1 MAKELTCGIE
11 IHQRLA
17 TGKLFCRCPSGLS
30 EDDEPD
36 LVFRRF
42 LRASASE
49 TGEMDRAALE
59 EQEKRRV
66 FEYYAYERNCCLV
79 ETDEE
84 PPAPPDA
91 EALRIVLGLC
101 MQFNMDVFDRL
112 HVMRKIVVDGS
123 NTTGFQRTI
132 LVGGGGNIETSQGPV
147 GITTVALEEE
157 SAGIVG
163 EDIRLQ
169 RYHLDMLEDES
180 AGDEARVKGYR
191 LDRLGIPLIEITTD
205 PDIKSPEH
213 AKEVAEKLGTMLRAT
228 GKVARG
234 IGTIRQDVNVSIPGG
249 TRVEIKGAQEL
260 RKLPQLIENEMGR
273 QEKLLEVLA
282 EIKKRKAG
290 KLKGKPIDV
299 TKVFGKTEAKLI
311 KKGLGRGDSV
321 FGLLLEKHEGLL
333 GTELQPGRRYGSEFS
348 DYAKTAG
355 VKGIIH
361 SDEKLGGYG
370 ISEKEVE
377 AVRKALGAKKGDA
390 FALVVAPAEVAQGA
404 LLKVLERANVRE
416 VPGET
421 RKARPDGTS
430 SYLRPT
436 AGRARMY
443 PETDL
448 RSIVVTEEMLK
459 EAVKAL
465 GEGFEEKE
473 GKLKEVLAPEMA
485 KRILKSRHLELFWKL
500 VGMGVE
506 PKLAAGTLEETL
518 VTLRREG
525 KEIKEPEK
533 VLVELFSEYKKGLFV
548 RAAIPDVLRG
558 MAEGKGAKE
567 VVEEKELGKITGKA
581 LQELVKK
588 EGKDFG
594 MLMRKYRLRVEP
606 KELKEALGV

>member
-1 MAKELTCGIE
+1 MRRDFKVRIANRGTMAKGLTCGIE

-17 TGKLFCRCPSGLS
+17 TGKLFCRCPSGLA
-30 EDDEPD
+30 EEKPD

-59 EQEKRRV
+59 EQERRRV

-84 PPAPPDA
+84 PPAPADP

-101 MQFNMDVFDRL
+101 QQFDMDVFDRL

-123 NTTGFQRTI
+123 NTSGFQRTM
-132 LVGGGGNIETSQGPV
+132 LVGSGGSIETSQGPV

-163 EDIRLQ
+163 E
-169 RYHLDMLEDES
+169 E
-180 AGDEARVKGYR
+180 GGVKTYR

-205 PDIKSPEH
+205 PDIKSPGH

-249 TRVEIKGAQEL
+249 ARVEIKGAQEL
-260 RKLPQLIENEMGR
+260 RKLPQLIEYEMQR
-273 QEKLLEVLA
+273 QEKLLEILA
-282 EIKKRKAG
+282 EMKKRKIG

-299 TKVFGKTEAKLI
+299 TNVLSKTEAKLI
-311 KKGLGRGDSV
+311 KKGLERGDSV

-361 SDEKLGGYG
+361 SDEDFGKYG
-370 ISEKEVE
+370 ISDAEDS
-377 AVRKALGAKKGDA
+377 AVRKALGAKKCDA
-390 FALVVAPAEVAQGA
+390 FALVVAPAETAQAA
-404 LLKVLERANVRE
+404 LVKVVGRANVRE
-416 VPGET
+416 IPGET
-421 RKARPDGTS
+421 RKARPDSTS

-448 RSIVVTEEMLK
+448 KPVDVTEELLREAK
-459 EAVKAL
+459 EAL
-465 GEGFEEKE
+465 GGGFEEKE
-473 GKLKEVLAPEMA
+473 AKLKEVLAPDMA
-485 KRILKSRHLELFWKL
+485 KRMLKSRNLELFWEL
-500 VGMGVE
+500 VEMGVE

-525 KEIKEPEK
+525 KEIKEPGK
-533 VLVELFSEYKKGLFV
+533 ALAGLFKEYNKGLFV

-558 MAEGKGAKE
+558 MAGGKGAKE
-567 VVEEKELGKITGKA
+567 VVEEKGLAKISGKELK
-581 LQELVKK
+581 ELIEK
-588 EGKDFG
+588 EGRDFG
-594 MLMRKYRLRVEP
+594 ALMKKYRLRMEP
-606 KELKEALGV
+606 KELKEALEG